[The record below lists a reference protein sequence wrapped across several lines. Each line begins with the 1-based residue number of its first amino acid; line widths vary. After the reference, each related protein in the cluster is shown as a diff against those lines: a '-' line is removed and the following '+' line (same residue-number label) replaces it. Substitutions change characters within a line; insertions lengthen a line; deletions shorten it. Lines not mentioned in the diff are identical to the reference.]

1 MDILNIVD
9 RVTEPAFVVDRT
21 HRIAAWNKACVRLT
35 GCEAPSVLGKPC
47 SQVIRG
53 TDVFGNRFCDK
64 NCPVFNMCL
73 DGERVNPFEV
83 VLRIADSSTLRAN
96 LSIVVLR
103 QASSEFAIMHL
114 VNPLEPAEKR
124 KAFHARKVSDRRSS
138 APDPLSLRET
148 DALRQLAA
156 GRSTHQIANGSVIS
170 GVIKQVLEQ
179 AAHSLEAPR
188 VLMVWEE
195 PDEPWFHQVLF
206 SHGELCENRW
216 PPGKFNSLVAASLEG
231 KSFFSRDVRDLTA
244 MVIDPLSSD
253 TRRWH
258 GKPLNRELEKLFNV
272 KSVLSVGVLGEK
284 LTGRLFFL
292 DKFSLTSKDL
302 IMADVVA
309 GQVAARLDACFLL
322 RRLHRVCAL
331 EERMRLSRDL
341 HDGVLQTLAAAG
353 LQLQAALQGFNES
366 PETAREQLEGI
377 QDIIVKEQRNLRSFI
392 GELKLTLVPTERD
405 INLENL
411 LGQAIKTVEQGW
423 GLSVDLRVNG
433 VDQVVDDLGWRVPTL
448 AHEIYHIVREGLVNA
463 ARHGKASAARV
474 ELALEDCHL
483 RINISDNGQGF
494 PSRGYHDHVSI
505 AANGFGPA
513 TIKGRVASLGGRL
526 DIFSAGTGSRLEVT
540 LPLSARAM

>member
-1 MDILNIVD
+1 MDIFNIVD
-9 RVTEPAFVVDRT
+9 RVAEPAFLVNRE
-21 HRIAAWNKACVRLT
+21 HRIIAWNKACEKLV
-35 GCEAPSVLGKPC
+35 GYEARSVLGKPC
-47 SQVIRG
+47 FQVMRG

-73 DGERVNPFEV
+73 HGERVNPFEV
-83 VLRIADSSTLRAN
+83 VLRTADSTTLRAN

-103 QASSEFAIMHL
+103 QASEFAIMHL
-114 VNPLEPAEKR
+114 VNPLGRGEER
-124 KAFHARKVSDRRSS
+124 KARHDRKVSGRRSS
-138 APDPLSLRET
+138 APDQLTLRET
-148 DALRQLAA
+148 DALRQVAA
-156 GRSTHQIANGSVIS
+156 GRSTHQIANGPVIS

-188 VLMVWEE
+188 VLMAWEE
-195 PDEPWFHQVLF
+195 PDEPWLHQVLF
-206 SHGELCENRW
+206 SHGELYENRW

-244 MVIDPLSSD
+244 VVLDALPSD

-272 KSVLSVGVLGEK
+272 KSVLSVSVLGEK
-284 LTGRLFFL
+284 LKGRLFFL

-309 GQVAARLDACFLL
+309 GQVAARLDACYLL
-322 RRLHRVCAL
+322 RCLHQASAL

-341 HDGVLQTLAAAG
+341 HDGVLQSFAAVG
-353 LQLQAALQGFNES
+353 LQLQAALQGFKES
-366 PETAREQLEGI
+366 PETARGQLEGI

-392 GELKLTLVPTERD
+392 GELKLTLAPTGRD
-405 INLENL
+405 IDLENL
-411 LGQAIKTVEQGW
+411 LGQVIETVEQGW

-433 VDQVVDDLGWRVPTL
+433 VDLGINGLEWRIPTL

-474 ELALEDCHL
+474 EFALEDRQL

-505 AANGFGPA
+505 AATGFGPA
-513 TIKGRVASLGGRL
+513 TIKGRVASLGGKL
-526 DIFSAGTGSRLEVT
+526 NIFSADSGSRLEVT
-540 LPLSARAM
+540 LPLSARTM

>member
-1 MDILNIVD
+1 MDILSIVD
-9 RVTEPAFVVDRT
+9 RVTEPAFLVDRT
-21 HRIAAWNKACVRLT
+21 HRITAWNEACEKLA
-35 GCEAPSVLGKPC
+35 GCAAASVLGKGC

-53 TDVFGNRFCDK
+53 TDVFGNRFCDE

-83 VLRIADSSTLRAN
+83 ILRTADSMTLRAN

-103 QASSEFAIMHL
+103 QGSSEFGIMHL
-114 VNPLEPAEKR
+114 VNPLEPREKR
-124 KAFHARKVSDRRSS
+124 KARHDRKVSDRRSS
-138 APDPLSLRET
+138 APDQFTLQET
-148 DALRQLAA
+148 DALRQLSA
-156 GRSTHQIANGSVIS
+156 GGRTDQIAKGPVIS
-170 GVIKQVLEQ
+170 GVMKQVLEQ
-179 AAHSLEAPR
+179 AARTLEAPR
-188 VLMVWEE
+188 VLMAWEE
-195 PDEPWFHQVLF
+195 PDEPWLHQVLF
-206 SHGELCENRW
+206 SHGELYEKRW

-231 KSFFSRDVRDLTA
+231 KSFFSRDVRDSTA
-244 MVIDPLSSD
+244 VVIDALSSD

-272 KSVLSVGVLGEK
+272 KSVLSVSVLGEK
-284 LTGRLFFL
+284 LKGRLFFL

-309 GQVAARLDACFLL
+309 GQAAARLDACYLL
-322 RRLHRVCAL
+322 RRVHQVCAL
-331 EERMRLSRDL
+331 EERMRLSRDV
-341 HDGVLQTLAAAG
+341 HDGVLQSLAAAG
-353 LQLQAALQGFNES
+353 LQLQAALQGFKES

-392 GELKLTLVPTERD
+392 GELKLTLAPTERD

-411 LGQAIKTVEQGW
+411 LGEAMKTVEQGW

-433 VDQVVDDLGWRVPTL
+433 VDLGIDGLERQIPTF

-474 ELALEDCHL
+474 ELALEDRQL
-483 RINISDNGQGF
+483 RINISDNGHGF

-505 AANGFGPA
+505 AATGFGPA
-513 TIKGRVASLGGRL
+513 TIKSRVASLGGRL
-526 DIFSAGTGSRLEVT
+526 DIFSADSGSRLEVT
-540 LPLSARAM
+540 LPLSTRAM